1 MFIGFDY
8 GSANCSVGFEK
19 EGKVTLVPIN
29 GDSCFLSSTLYAM
42 DRELI
47 AEAVYHRI
55 ADDQKPEFGKL
66 RSAQLSRA
74 RLVRHELHIYPEDQV
89 VFVGPEAIDA
99 YLELPDE
106 GFYVRSPKSFLGA
119 SGLRVEQVALFED
132 IVTLMMLEVMSRA
145 KKHISEPITKA
156 VIGRP
161 VNFQGVGGEKS
172 NVQAQE
178 ILETAAKRAG
188 FEQVSF
194 LFEPMAA
201 AMDYEASMTS
211 HKTVLVVDVG
221 GGTTDCSMV
230 KMGPDLQHKTDRSD
244 DVLGHSGQRVGG
256 NDLDIAVA
264 MNCFMPYLGLGS
276 KLKNNLTVPRQ
287 PFWNGVAVNDI
298 SAQREFSSLSTAK
311 LIDVL
316 VKDAEQPELIK
327 RLKALRLHQMSY
339 QFVRQAEQC
348 KISLSQQSEFD
359 TDLSFIETGF
369 GINVAQNAFETAVQ
383 QPVTKFITIMNHAVA
398 AAGVKPD
405 VVYVTGGTAKSP
417 VIHQCISSQFAD
429 AEIVVGDHFG
439 SVTSG
444 LVRWAGKIFQ
454 R

>member
-8 GSANCSVGFEK
+8 GSANCSVGIEK
-19 EGKVTLVPIN
+19 NGEVRLIPIN
-29 GDSCFLSSTLYAM
+29 GDSNFLSSTLYAL

-47 AEAVYHRI
+47 AEAVYQRI
-55 ADDQKPEFGKL
+55 APEFKVEYGKL

-74 RLVRHELHIYPEDQV
+74 RMVRHDLDIYPDEQV
-89 VFVGPEAIDA
+89 VFVGPEAIEA
-99 YLELPDE
+99 YLDLPDE

-119 SGLRVEQVALFED
+119 SGLRPEQVALFED

-145 KKHISEPITKA
+145 NKIIDEPITQA

-161 VNFQGVGGEKS
+161 VNFQGIGGELS
-172 NVQAQE
+172 NQQAQA

-188 FEQVSF
+188 FKQVSF

-201 AMDYEASMTS
+201 AMDFESTMTRNQ
-211 HKTVLVVDVG
+211 TVLVVDVG

-264 MNCFMPYLGLGS
+264 MNCFMPHLGLGS
-276 KLKNNLTVPRQ
+276 QLKTNLTVPRQ

-298 SAQREFSSLSTAK
+298 SAQRDFNSLSTAK
-311 LIDVL
+311 LID
-316 VKDAEQPELIK
+316 ELIK
-327 RLKALRLHQMSY
+327 DSLKPALLTRLKSLRQHQMSY
-339 QFVRQAEQC
+339 QFVRQAEQS
-348 KISLSQQSEFD
+348 KIGLSTEAEFNA
-359 TDLSFIETGF
+359 DLSFIESQF
-369 GINVAQNAFETAVQ
+369 SVAVTQTDFEIAVD
-383 QPVTKFITIMNHAVA
+383 QPIAKLVTIMQQAVES
-398 AAGVKPD
+398 AGEMPD

-417 VIHQCISSQFAD
+417 VIHQCIADQFTQ

-444 LVRWAGKIFQ
+444 LVRWAGKVFNS
-454 R
+454 

>member
-8 GSANCSVGFEK
+8 GSANCSVGVEK
-19 EGKVTLVPIN
+19 NGEVSLIPIN
-29 GDSCFLSSTLYAM
+29 GDSHFLSSTLYAM

-47 AEAVYHRI
+47 AEAVYQRI
-55 ADDQKPEFGKL
+55 APELQPEFAQL
-66 RSAQLSRA
+66 RSSQLSRA
-74 RLVRHELHIYPEDQV
+74 RQVRHELDIYPDEQV

-119 SGLRVEQVALFED
+119 SGLRPEQVALFED

-145 KKHISEPITKA
+145 NKLINEPITQA

-161 VNFQGVGGEKS
+161 VNFQGIGGEQS
-172 NVQAQE
+172 NQQAQT

-188 FEQVSF
+188 FTEVRF

-201 AMDYEASMTS
+201 AMDYEASMDS
-211 HKTVLVVDVG
+211 NQTVLVVDVG

-230 KMGPDLQHKTDRSD
+230 KMGPERQHKTDRSD

-264 MNCFMPYLGLGS
+264 MNCFMPHLGLGS

-298 SAQREFSSLSTAK
+298 SAQREFSALSTAK
-311 LIDVL
+311 LID
-316 VKDAEQPELIK
+316 ELIK
-327 RLKALRLHQMSY
+327 DAQQPQLLTRLKSLRLHQMSY
-339 QFVRQAEQC
+339 QFVRQAEQS
-348 KISLSQQSEFD
+348 KIGLSSASTYAADLTFIEPEFD
-359 TDLSFIETGF
+359 VTV
-369 GINVAQNAFETAVQ
+369 NQNEFEIAVE
-383 QPVTKFITIMNHAVA
+383 QPIAKLVTIMKQAVDE
-398 AAGVKPD
+398 AGVLPD

-417 VIHQCISSQFAD
+417 VIHQCIADQFTGAD
-429 AEIVVGDHFG
+429 IVVGDHFG

-444 LVRWAGKIFQ
+444 LVRWASKEFNS
-454 R
+454 

>member
-8 GSANCSVGFEK
+8 GSANCSVGIEQD
-19 EGKVTLVPIN
+19 GQVTLIPIN

-55 ADDQKPEFGKL
+55 ADELKPQYGHL
-66 RSAQLSRA
+66 RSSQLSRA
-74 RLVRHELHIYPEDQV
+74 RQVRHELDIYPDEQV
-89 VFVGPEAIDA
+89 VFVGPEAIEA

-119 SGLRVEQVALFED
+119 SGLRVDQVALFED

-145 KKHISEPITKA
+145 KAVIKEPITKA

-161 VNFQGVGGEKS
+161 VNFQGVGGEES
-172 NVQAQE
+172 NQQAQA

-230 KMGPDLQHKTDRSD
+230 KMGPELQHKTDRSD

-264 MNCFMPYLGLGS
+264 MNCFMPHLGLGS
-276 KLKNNLTVPRQ
+276 TLKNNLTVPRQ

-298 SAQREFSSLSTAK
+298 SAQREFGSIATAK
-311 LIDVL
+311 LIDEL
-316 VKDAEQPELIK
+316 IKDAEQPALLK
-327 RLKALRLHQMSY
+327 RLKSLRLHQMSY

-348 KISLSQQSEFD
+348 KIGLSQQTDFD
-359 TDLSFIETGF
+359 TDLSFIEANF
-369 GINVAQNAFETAVQ
+369 EINVLQDAFEAAVQ
-383 QPVTKFITIMNHAVA
+383 QPVSKLITIMKQAVESA
-398 AAGVKPD
+398 SAEPD

-417 VIHQCISSQFAD
+417 VIHQCISSQFSE
-429 AEIVVGDHFG
+429 AEIIVGDHFG

-444 LVRWAGKIFQ
+444 LVRWAGKVFQ
-454 R
+454 H

>member
-8 GSANCSVGFEK
+8 GSANCSVGFEQ

-55 ADDQKPEFGKL
+55 ADDLKPEFGKL
-66 RSAQLSRA
+66 RAAQLSRA
-74 RLVRHELHIYPEDQV
+74 RLVRHDLHIYPEDQV
-89 VFVGPEAIDA
+89 VFVGAEAIDA

-145 KKHISEPITKA
+145 KAHINEPITKA

-172 NVQAQE
+172 NVQAQA

-230 KMGPDLQHKTDRSD
+230 KMGPNLQHKTDRSD

-264 MNCFMPYLGLGS
+264 MNCFMPHLGLGS

-298 SAQREFSSLSTAK
+298 SAQREFSSLATAK

-348 KISLSQQSEFD
+348 KIGLSQQSAFD

-369 GINVAQNAFETAVQ
+369 GINVAQKAFEIAVH
-383 QPVTKFITIMNHAVA
+383 QPVTKLINIMNQAVE
-398 AAGVKPD
+398 AAGVNPD

-417 VIHQCISSQFAD
+417 VIHQCISSQFTD

-444 LVRWAGKIFQ
+444 LVRWAGKVFQ
-454 R
+454 P